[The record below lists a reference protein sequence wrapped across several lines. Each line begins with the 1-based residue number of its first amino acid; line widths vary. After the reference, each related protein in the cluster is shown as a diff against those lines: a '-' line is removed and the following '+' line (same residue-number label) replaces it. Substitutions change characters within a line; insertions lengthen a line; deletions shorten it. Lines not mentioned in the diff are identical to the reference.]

1 MELIEDHGGKLGN
14 HKSSPYYKEFDT
26 LIDHWESNI
35 SQITETLEILLAVQ
49 GKWKYLESIFRGQPD
64 ISKQLP
70 NEDAIF
76 KKNNTTF
83 KSEMERISKTKNCL
97 NSLIVK
103 NFLALLTDLNKK
115 FEQIQKNLNQFL
127 EAKRGQFPRFYF
139 LSNEDLLEIIGQS
152 KDPKPIL
159 QHIGKMFEG
168 IASLTIQTQGSK
180 NNLTYEIT
188 EL

>member
-1 MELIEDHGGKLGN
+1 M
-14 HKSSPYYKEFDT
+14 
-26 LIDHWESNI
+26 
-35 SQITETLEILLAVQ
+35 
-49 GKWKYLESIFRGQPD
+49 
-64 ISKQLP
+64 
-70 NEDAIF
+70 
-76 KKNNTTF
+76 
-83 KSEMERISKTKNCL
+83 
-97 NSLIVK
+97 
-103 NFLALLTDLNKK
+103 
-115 FEQIQKNLNQFL
+115 

-188 EL
+188 ELQSNDKPYEAIPLRQFAVDPKVEAWLKKLVNEMKASLRRLFYQYYHENSGSSKNRNEKEKMMAIIKQYPGQILITMCQLQWTTEVNGALVVLESSG